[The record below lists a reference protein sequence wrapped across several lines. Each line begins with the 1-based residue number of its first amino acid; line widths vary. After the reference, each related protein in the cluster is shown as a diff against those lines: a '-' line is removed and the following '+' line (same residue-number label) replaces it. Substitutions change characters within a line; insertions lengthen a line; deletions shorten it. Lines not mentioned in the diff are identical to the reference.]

1 MPVQS
6 ALRKMG
12 NSTGMIVPSAVLRE
26 AGLTTGVVL
35 DLVVEQGR
43 IVATPVVRTLRA
55 GWAEAA
61 ADIGDAAPDAEAQ
74 AWQGFANVGDAELE
88 W

>member
-1 MPVQS
+1 MQS

-12 NSTGMIVPSAVLRE
+12 NSTGLIVPSALLKE
-26 AGLTTGVVL
+26 IGASAGTPMDV
-35 DLVVEQGR
+35 R
-43 IVATPVVRTLRA
+43 IEDGKVVATPLRHPRE

-61 ADIGDAAPDAEAQ
+61 AAVAAAEEDPDEAAWAAFGNDGDD
-74 AWQGFANVGDAELE
+74 ELT

>member
-1 MPVQS
+1 MLS

-12 NSTGMIVPSAVLRE
+12 NSTGLIVPKAVLRE
-26 AGLTTGVVL
+26 AGVESGTTL
-35 DLVVEQGR
+35 DLVVENGR
-43 IVATPVVRTLRA
+43 IIASPVRDDPRA

-61 ADIGDAAPDAEAQ
+61 AALADEPDTLADWRALPNEGD
-74 AWQGFANVGDAELE
+74 VELT